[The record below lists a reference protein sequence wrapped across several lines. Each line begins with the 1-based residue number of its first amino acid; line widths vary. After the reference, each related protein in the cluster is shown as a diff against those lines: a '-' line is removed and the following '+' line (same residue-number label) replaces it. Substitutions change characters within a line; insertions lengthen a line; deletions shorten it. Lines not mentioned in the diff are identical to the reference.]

1 MHAEWLATEHY
12 RIHVMEQWPDGPRK
26 DVGLAAARSALESLL
41 RAAPPNES
49 EFTCAVCARRRQ
61 SATVIEYPL
70 RFQSTRSFDLAA

>member
-41 RAAPPNES
+41 RTASPNEPAFMCS
-49 EFTCAVCARRRQ
+49 ICASRRQ
-61 SATVIEYPL
+61 NATVIEYPL
-70 RFQSTRSFDLAA
+70 RFQSMRSFRLAA